1 MNYIELEKI
10 KQKALEDHIPI
21 IMDDTLEVIE
31 KYLKNEKPT
40 RMLEIGTAVGY
51 SAICF
56 SEFLAE
62 NGEIDTIER
71 ETDRVKEAKEN
82 IKRAEVDKKIN
93 IFEGDA
99 VEILPT
105 MNQKYDAVFI
115 DAAKGKYPFFLKEA
129 LRMLK
134 PTGYIFADNILYKGY
149 VLSDYNKHKQRT
161 AVRNLREY
169 IKETTENPNL
179 ETEILEVGDG
189 LAITKLNKPE
199 LLAPAGS
206 FEKAKIAFLYGADA
220 VYAGTSSLS
229 LRTRADM
236 QNDDLEKTI
245 KYAHSI
251 GKKVYVTLNIFAWDD
266 KYDEIIEM
274 AKKLEELKPDGIIA
288 ADGGVMEILKQY
300 APSVKINVS
309 TQANIVSLH
318 AANFWYKNGA
328 KRMIMAREMNKE
340 QLKYIMEN
348 KPKEMEVEIFV
359 HGAICF
365 AFSGRCFLSD
375 FLACR
380 SANLGDCAQSCRWS
394 YNLYAEERNNPGE
407 YMPIETSEYG
417 TSIFSSKDLCLIKE
431 LPEIIDMGVDSLK
444 IEGRLKTEY
453 YLASVIN
460 AYRNAI
466 DDYEKDPENYNYTKY
481 LKELEKVK
489 TRGLTTFYFND
500 RKNKDIQ
507 EYSGKQYNEQYE
519 FGAKVVENLENNLY
533 VVEIRNK
540 LSVGDT
546 LEILIPNQIE
556 PVEFKIEKLYDID
569 TNEEINAISP
579 GIKGQKVKIKLPIEC
594 KKDWII
600 RRKK

>member
-1 MNYIELEKI
+1 M
-10 KQKALEDHIPI
+10 
-21 IMDDTLEVIE
+21 
-31 KYLKNEKPT
+31 
-40 RMLEIGTAVGY
+40 
-51 SAICF
+51 
-56 SEFLAE
+56 
-62 NGEIDTIER
+62 
-71 ETDRVKEAKEN
+71 
-82 IKRAEVDKKIN
+82 
-93 IFEGDA
+93 
-99 VEILPT
+99 
-105 MNQKYDAVFI
+105 
-115 DAAKGKYPFFLKEA
+115 
-129 LRMLK
+129 
-134 PTGYIFADNILYKGY
+134 
-149 VLSDYNKHKQRT
+149 
-161 AVRNLREY
+161 
-169 IKETTENPNL
+169 
-179 ETEILEVGDG
+179 
-189 LAITKLNKPE
+189 NKPE

-236 QNDDLEKTI
+236 KDDDLENTI

-251 GKKVYVTLNIFAWDD
+251 GKKVYVTLNIFAWDE
-266 KYDEIIEM
+266 KYEEIIEM
-274 AKKLEELKPDGIIA
+274 AKKLEILKPDGIIA
-288 ADGGVMEILKQY
+288 ADGGVIEILKQY
-300 APSVKINVS
+300 APDVKINVS

-318 AANFWYKNGA
+318 SANFWYKNGA
-328 KRMIMAREMNKE
+328 RRMIMAREMNKE
-340 QLKYIMEN
+340 QLKYIMAN
-348 KPKEMEVEIFV
+348 KPKDMEIEIFI

-394 YNLYAEERNNPGE
+394 YNLYAEEKNHPGE
-407 YMPIETSEYG
+407 YMPLETSEYG

-431 LPEIIDMGVDSLK
+431 ITEIIDMGIDSLK

-466 DDYEKDPENYNYTKY
+466 DDYEKDPEHYDYTKY

-507 EYSGKQYNEQYE
+507 EYSGRQYNEKYE
-519 FGAKVVENLENNLY
+519 FGAKVVDGESEIST
-533 VVEIRNK
+533 VEIRNK

-546 LEILIPNQIE
+546 LEIIE
-556 PVEFKIEKLYDID
+556 PNKIEPIEFKIEKLYDVE
-569 TNEEINAISP
+569 TNEEIDSVSP
-579 GIKGQKVKIKLPIEC
+579 GVKGQQVKIKLPIKC